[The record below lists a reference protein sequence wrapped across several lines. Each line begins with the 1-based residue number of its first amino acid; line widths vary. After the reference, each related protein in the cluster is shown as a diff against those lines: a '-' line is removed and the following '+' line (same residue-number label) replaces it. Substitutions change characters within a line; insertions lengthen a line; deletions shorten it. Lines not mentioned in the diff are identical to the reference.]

1 MSVEIRKGSETIVVD
16 GLKHVRAGDVFRTHD
31 TPGGEGTGPWL
42 YAKSDAK
49 QKNSRIRPGKTVWAV
64 ESSFLEQKGD

>member
-1 MSVEIRKGSETIVVD
+1 MSIEIRKGSKTIRVD

-42 YAKSDAK
+42 FAKTDAK
-49 QKNSRIRPGKTVWAV
+49 QKASRKRPGKPVWAV
-64 ESSFLEQKGD
+64 ESSFLAQKGA